1 MEGDQEGPD
10 VCAARFWPV
19 STLCQVA
26 WGRSGEE
33 SPPGSLSNGK
43 GPHQLTSC
51 VTLGKLHPISGHQGH
66 GQAEILSGGVGARDY
81 GKWRMVGA
89 GMLVKGL
96 VLPTLFSPNYSRFT
110 FLP

>member
-1 MEGDQEGPD
+1 M
-10 VCAARFWPV
+10 

-33 SPPGSLSNGK
+33 SPPGSLWSGK
-43 GPHQLTSC
+43 GPHQRASY

-66 GQAEILSGGVGARDY
+66 GQAEILSGGVGARDC

-89 GMLVKGL
+89 GVLVKGL
-96 VLPTLFSPNYSRFT
+96 VLSTLFSPNYSHSK